1 MGLDSPEILNKGVAV
16 YIEKRIESLQCGY
29 GLIMKNKMTFFSFI
43 QAFSDALCI
52 MCVIY
57 VIEQKKILAKKICIE
72 HVVGESS
79 WVEIIFNH
87 ENM

>member
-1 MGLDSPEILNKGVAV
+1 MS
-16 YIEKRIESLQCGY
+16 
-29 GLIMKNKMTFFSFI
+29 FFSFI

-57 VIEQKKILAKKICIE
+57 VIEQKNILAKKICIE

-79 WVEIIFNH
+79 WVEIIF
-87 ENM
+87 